1 MGKVSWALYANQQ
14 NTSVLLDRYQYP
26 FPMTSDMRD
35 KIVTR
40 TCQMFPMYGCKTI
53 VRNQCPVWNIQLR
66 NDLCSNKLIYSWHRE
81 FEDLLGFFLDKKKMG
96 HGNFGMKISV
106 MLETVTNVL
115 HLWNPWRY
123 WDHFGIALIVIW
135 SISVIKMF

>member
-81 FEDLLGFFLDKKKMG
+81 FEDLLGFFFWTKKKDG
-96 HGNFGMKISV
+96 AWKLWHENICNARNCYKCVTFVKSLKILRSLWDCIDSYLINFS
-106 MLETVTNVL
+106 
-115 HLWNPWRY
+115 
-123 WDHFGIALIVIW
+123 D
-135 SISVIKMF
+135 